1 MPLDGLNGYEARLWL
16 AANVSDRLAP
26 RVIRPAD
33 ASIKLTEN
41 CQARCVTCDY
51 WKTRWTDHISA
62 EAAIALVRRLGDIG
76 ITTLRFTGGEPLL
89 RRDFFSILA
98 GIDPSPFGTIG
109 LQTNGLLLNRL
120 AGPINDS
127 PITHVTVS
135 LLSHIH
141 IS

>member
-1 MPLDGLNGYEARLWL
+1 MPLDCLNGYEARLWL

-26 RVIRPAD
+26 RMIRPTD

-51 WKTRWTDHISA
+51 WKTRWTDHISV

-89 RRDFFSILA
+89 AATSSPSSRESTHPHLA
-98 GIDPSPFGTIG
+98 PSDCR
-109 LQTNGLLLNRL
+109 QTGCC
-120 AGPINDS
+120 
-127 PITHVTVS
+127 
-135 LLSHIH
+135 
-141 IS
+141 